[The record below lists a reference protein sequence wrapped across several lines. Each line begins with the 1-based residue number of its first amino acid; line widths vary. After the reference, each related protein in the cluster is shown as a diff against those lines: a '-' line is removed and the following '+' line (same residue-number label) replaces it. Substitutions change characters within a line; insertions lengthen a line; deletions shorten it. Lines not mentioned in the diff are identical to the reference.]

1 VLDNTLSLR
10 GKIIKKKNL
19 SLYSKMV
26 RSMKRSKVIK
36 TPLKK
41 GALTK
46 HGYSTKSPAKTRHTA
61 LRKAVKASTAGTVIK
76 RLNVLQVYNKNRSP
90 KVAKIARSD
99 MAFVR
104 KLE

>member
-1 VLDNTLSLR
+1 
-10 GKIIKKKNL
+10 
-19 SLYSKMV
+19 MV
-26 RSMKRSKVIK
+26 RSMKRSKSRKVIK